1 MRAGSQRMTDVLL
14 RPDALLDRMRRACTG
29 AFAAI
34 MAYSLCINLLM
45 LTSSV
50 YMMQVFDRVLVSRSG
65 ETLVM
70 LTLIAFI
77 ALSTMAALDIIRTRI
92 MQKVGGWLDDQIS
105 PVVLDMSITVA
116 LGREGR
122 KSPEKLRDLSEIKAF
137 LSGPSAIPILDA
149 PWMPVFIGFMF
160 LLHPVL
166 GWISVSGAI
175 VLLALAI
182 LNDWVTRHS
191 SAAASAAS
199 AKSMGFAD
207 AAIQRS
213 DIVEAMGMRAGVLA
227 RWNRLNQT
235 ALAAQNISGG
245 RAGFLTGLT
254 KFFRQLLQIG
264 ILGIGAW
271 LVIGGDLS
279 PGGMIAA
286 SILMG
291 RALAPVDQA
300 VTTWRSARSAIDAWK
315 RVRSLLEREVP
326 DTTTTEL
333 PEPDGKITVEG
344 VSFVHKGMDRPALRN
359 VSFEVAA
366 GETLAIIGPSAA
378 GKSTLARLL
387 VGIDTPH
394 TGHVRLDGMEISRWN
409 GEERGKYVGYLPQE
423 IGLIGE
429 TVTDA
434 IARLQDND
442 DNMVIGAA
450 RLAGVH
456 ETIMNLP
463 KGYDMPIGASGSA
476 LSGGERQRV
485 ALARAVYG
493 GPRFILLDEPNSNLD
508 AEGEKA
514 LQRAIDILKTCGTT
528 VIVVAH
534 RPSILRHIDNILVM
548 QDGMVR
554 MIGPRDE
561 VLARVMPNGAGA
573 ASDPERSDTIQPGAS
588 DLAPE
593 KPAADLSGEASDPGG
608 EAKVNPTSKG
618 EMSFG

>member
-1 MRAGSQRMTDVLL
+1 MTDIPL
-14 RPDALLDRMRRACTG
+14 RLDALLDRMRRACTG

-34 MAYSLCINLLM
+34 MGYSLCINLLM
-45 LTSSV
+45 LTSSI

-105 PVVLDMSITVA
+105 PVVLNMSVTVA

-160 LLHPVL
+160 MLHPVL
-166 GWISVSGAI
+166 GWISVSGAV

-182 LNDWVTRHS
+182 LNDWVTRYS
-191 SAAASAAS
+191 SAAAAAAS

-207 AAIQRS
+207 AAIQRA
-213 DIVEAMGMRAGVLA
+213 DIVEAMGMRAAVLA

-235 ALAAQNISGG
+235 ALAAQNMSGG

-271 LVIGGDLS
+271 LVIGGSLS

-359 VSFEVAA
+359 VSFDVAA

-434 IARLQDND
+434 ISRLQDNN
-442 DNMVIGAA
+442 DNLVIGAA

-463 KGYDMPIGASGSA
+463 KGYDMPIGPNGSA

-534 RPSILRHIDNILVM
+534 RPSILRHIDKILVM

-561 VLARVMPNGAGA
+561 VLARVMPNDAAG
-573 ASDPERSDTIQPGAS
+573 DPARSDTIQPGDS
-588 DLAPE
+588 EIAPQ
-593 KPAADLSGEASDPGG
+593 KPAQPAVDTAGADTAGEST
-608 EAKVNPTSKG
+608 VNPTAKG
-618 EMSFG
+618 DVSFG

>member
-1 MRAGSQRMTDVLL
+1 MTDNSVQ
-14 RPDALLDRMRRACTG
+14 PDSLLDRMRRACIG
-29 AFAAI
+29 AFSAL
-34 MAYSLCINLLM
+34 MTYSLCINLLM
-45 LTSSV
+45 LTSSI

-70 LTLIAFI
+70 LTVIALIA
-77 ALSTMAALDIIRTRI
+77 LLTMAGLDIIRTRI
-92 MQKVGGWLDDQIS
+92 MHKVGAWLDDQIS
-105 PVVLDMSITVA
+105 PVVLGMSITAA

-122 KSPEKLRDLSEIKAF
+122 KSNEKLRDLSEIKAF

-149 PWMPVFIGFMF
+149 PWMPVFLGFMF
-160 LLHPVL
+160 MLHPAL
-166 GWISVSGAI
+166 GWVAVSGAV

-182 LNDWVTRHS
+182 LNDWITRQS
-191 SAAASAAS
+191 SAAAASAS
-199 AKSMGFAD
+199 AKALGFAD
-207 AAIQRS
+207 SAIQRA
-213 DIVEAMGMRAGVLA
+213 DIVEAMGMRASVVD

-235 ALAAQNISGG
+235 ALAAQNLSGARG
-245 RAGFLTGLT
+245 GFLTGLT
-254 KFFRQLLQIG
+254 KFARQLLQVG
-264 ILGIGAW
+264 VLGLGAW
-271 LVIGGDLS
+271 LVIGNELS

-300 VTTWRSARSAIDAWK
+300 VSTWRSARSAIDAWR
-315 RVRSLLEREVP
+315 RVRGLLDRDGPE
-326 DTTTTEL
+326 TTTTKL
-333 PEPDGKITVEG
+333 PEPDGKISVEA

-359 VSFEVAA
+359 VSFEVSP

-387 VGIDTPH
+387 VGIDAPH

-434 IARLQDND
+434 ISRLQNNNDNL
-442 DNMVIGAA
+442 VIDAA

-463 KGYDMPIGASGSA
+463 KGYDMPIGAGGSA
-476 LSGGERQRV
+476 LSGGERQRI

-493 GPRFILLDEPNSNLD
+493 GPRFVLLDEPNSNLD

-514 LQRAIDILKTCGTT
+514 LQRAIDTLKTCGTT
-528 VIVVAH
+528 VVVVAH
-534 RPSILRHIDNILVM
+534 RPSILRHIDRILVL
-548 QDGMVR
+548 QDGGVR
-554 MIGPRDE
+554 MVGPREE
-561 VLARVMPNGAGA
+561 VLAKVMPAMAQQHARGPA
-573 ASDPERSDTIQPGAS
+573 ASVPEDRS
-588 DLAPE
+588 
-593 KPAADLSGEASDPGG
+593 
-608 EAKVNPTSKG
+608 EAKINPAGVG
-618 EMSFG
+618 EVSFG

>member
-1 MRAGSQRMTDVLL
+1 MTDITL
-14 RPDALLDRMRRACTG
+14 RPDARLDRMRRACTG
-29 AFAAI
+29 AFGAI
-34 MAYSLCINLLM
+34 IVFSLCINLLM
-45 LTSSV
+45 LTSSI

-70 LTLIAFI
+70 LTVIAVL
-77 ALSTMAALDIIRTRI
+77 ALSTMARLDIVRTRI

-149 PWMPVFIGFMF
+149 PWMPVFVGFMF
-160 LLHPVL
+160 LLHPMI
-166 GWISVSGAI
+166 GWISVSGAV

-182 LNDWVTRHS
+182 LNDWITRHS

-199 AKSMGFAD
+199 AKSLGFAD
-207 AAIQRS
+207 AAIQRA
-213 DIVEAMGMRAGVLA
+213 DIVEAMGMRESVLA

-235 ALAAQNISGG
+235 ALAAQNMSGG
-245 RAGFLTGLT
+245 RAGFLTGVT
-254 KFFRQLLQIG
+254 KFARQLLQIG

-271 LVIGGDLS
+271 LVIGGSLS

-300 VTTWRSARSAIDAWK
+300 VTTWRSARSAIDAWR

-326 DTTTTEL
+326 DATTTEL
-333 PEPDGKITVEG
+333 PVPDGKITVEG
-344 VSFVHKGMDRPALRN
+344 VSFVHMGMDRPALRN
-359 VSFEVAA
+359 VSFEIAA

-387 VGIDTPH
+387 VGIDAPH

-409 GEERGKYVGYLPQE
+409 GAERGKYIGYLPQE

-442 DNMVIGAA
+442 DALVIGAA
-450 RLAGVH
+450 KLAGVH
-456 ETIMNLP
+456 ETIMKLP

-476 LSGGERQRV
+476 LSGGERQRI

-493 GPRFILLDEPNSNLD
+493 GPRFVLLDEPNSNLD
-508 AEGEKA
+508 AQGEKA

-534 RPSILRHIDNILVM
+534 RPSILRHIDKILVM

-561 VLARVMPNGAGA
+561 VLARVMPNGTTAGA
-573 ASDPERSDTIQPGAS
+573 GRSDTLQPALADALPDKTGLPTDAS
-588 DLAPE
+588 I
-593 KPAADLSGEASDPGG
+593 ADENANST
-608 EAKVNPTSKG
+608 VNPTGTGKL
-618 EMSFG
+618 SFG

>member
-1 MRAGSQRMTDVLL
+1 MTDIPL
-14 RPDALLDRMRRACTG
+14 RLDALLDRMRRACTG

-34 MAYSLCINLLM
+34 MGYSLCINLLM
-45 LTSSV
+45 LTSSI

-105 PVVLDMSITVA
+105 PVVLNMSVTVA

-160 LLHPVL
+160 MLHPVL
-166 GWISVSGAI
+166 GWISVSGAV

-182 LNDWVTRHS
+182 LNDWVTRYS
-191 SAAASAAS
+191 SAAAAAAS

-207 AAIQRS
+207 AAIQRA
-213 DIVEAMGMRAGVLA
+213 DIVEAMGMRAAVLA

-235 ALAAQNISGG
+235 ALAAQNMSGG

-271 LVIGGDLS
+271 LVIGGSLS

-359 VSFEVAA
+359 VSFDVAA

-434 IARLQDND
+434 ISRLQDNN
-442 DNMVIGAA
+442 DNLVIGAA

-463 KGYDMPIGASGSA
+463 KGYDMPIGPNGSA

-493 GPRFILLDEPNSNLD
+493 GP
-508 AEGEKA
+508 
-514 LQRAIDILKTCGTT
+514 
-528 VIVVAH
+528 
-534 RPSILRHIDNILVM
+534 
-548 QDGMVR
+548 
-554 MIGPRDE
+554 
-561 VLARVMPNGAGA
+561 
-573 ASDPERSDTIQPGAS
+573 
-588 DLAPE
+588 
-593 KPAADLSGEASDPGG
+593 
-608 EAKVNPTSKG
+608 
-618 EMSFG
+618 

>member
-1 MRAGSQRMTDVLL
+1 MTDITL
-14 RPDALLDRMRRACTG
+14 RPDALLDRMRRACSG

-34 MAYSLCINLLM
+34 MGYSLCINLLM
-45 LTSSV
+45 LTSSI

-122 KSPEKLRDLSEIKAF
+122 KSSEKLRDLSEIKAF
-137 LSGPSAIPILDA
+137 LSGPSALPILDA

-166 GWISVSGAI
+166 GWVSVSGAV

-199 AKSMGFAD
+199 AKSLGFAE
-207 AAIQRS
+207 AAIQRA
-213 DIVEAMGMRAGVLA
+213 DIVEAMGMREGVLD

-235 ALAAQNISGG
+235 ALAAQNMSGG

-254 KFFRQLLQIG
+254 KFTRQLLQIG

-271 LVIGGDLS
+271 LVIGGNLS

-387 VGIDTPH
+387 VGVDTPH

-409 GEERGKYVGYLPQE
+409 GAERGKYVGYLPQE

-429 TVTDA
+429 TVSDA

-493 GPRFILLDEPNSNLD
+493 GPRFVLLDEPNSNLD

-561 VLARVMPNGAGA
+561 VLARVMPSGAGP
-573 ASDPERSDTIQPGAS
+573 DPVRSDTIQPGES
-588 DLAPE
+588 DLTPGNHT
-593 KPAADLSGEASDPGG
+593 ADAEGEPT
-608 EAKVNPTSKG
+608 VNPTAKG

>member
-1 MRAGSQRMTDVLL
+1 MTDITL
-14 RPDALLDRMRRACTG
+14 RPDARLDRMRRACTG
-29 AFAAI
+29 AFGAI
-34 MAYSLCINLLM
+34 IVFSLCINLLM
-45 LTSSV
+45 LASSI

-70 LTLIAFI
+70 LTVIAVL
-77 ALSTMAALDIIRTRI
+77 ALSTMAGLDIVRTRI

-149 PWMPVFIGFMF
+149 PWMPVFVGFMF
-160 LLHPVL
+160 LLHPMI
-166 GWISVSGAI
+166 GWISVSGAV

-182 LNDWVTRHS
+182 LNDWITRHS

-199 AKSMGFAD
+199 AKSLGFAD
-207 AAIQRS
+207 AAIQRA
-213 DIVEAMGMRAGVLA
+213 DIVEAMGMRESVLA

-235 ALAAQNISGG
+235 ALAAQNMSGG
-245 RAGFLTGLT
+245 RAGFLTGVT
-254 KFFRQLLQIG
+254 KFARQLLQIG

-271 LVIGGDLS
+271 LVIGGSLS

-300 VTTWRSARSAIDAWK
+300 VTTWRSARSAIDAWR

-333 PEPDGKITVEG
+333 PVPDGKITVEG
-344 VSFVHKGMDRPALRN
+344 VSFVHMGMDRPALRN
-359 VSFEVAA
+359 VSFEIAA

-387 VGIDTPH
+387 VGIDAPH

-409 GEERGKYVGYLPQE
+409 GAERGKYIGYLPQE

-442 DNMVIGAA
+442 DALVIGAA
-450 RLAGVH
+450 KLAGVH
-456 ETIMNLP
+456 ETIMKLP

-476 LSGGERQRV
+476 LSGGERQRI

-493 GPRFILLDEPNSNLD
+493 GPRFVLLDEPNSNLD
-508 AEGEKA
+508 AQGEKA

-534 RPSILRHIDNILVM
+534 RPSILRHIDKILVM

-561 VLARVMPNGAGA
+561 VLARVMPNGTTAGA
-573 ASDPERSDTIQPGAS
+573 GRSDTLQPALADALPDKTGLPTDAS
-588 DLAPE
+588 I
-593 KPAADLSGEASDPGG
+593 ADENANST
-608 EAKVNPTSKG
+608 VNPTGTGKL
-618 EMSFG
+618 SFG

>member
-1 MRAGSQRMTDVLL
+1 MTDITL

-34 MAYSLCINLLM
+34 MGYSLCINLLM
-45 LTSSV
+45 LTSSI

-160 LLHPVL
+160 MLHPVL
-166 GWISVSGAI
+166 GWISVCGAV

-182 LNDWVTRHS
+182 LNDWITRHS

-207 AAIQRS
+207 AAIQRA

-235 ALAAQNISGG
+235 ALAAQNMSGS

-271 LVIGGDLS
+271 LVIGGSLS

-463 KGYDMPIGASGSA
+463 KGYDMPIGANGSA

-534 RPSILRHIDNILVM
+534 RPSILRHIDKILVM

-561 VLARVMPNGAGA
+561 VLARVMPNGVA
-573 ASDPERSDTIQPGAS
+573 ADSARSDTIQPGDS
-588 DLAPE
+588 EIAPQ
-593 KPAADLSGEASDPGG
+593 KPAQPATDTAADTAADTAGQST
-608 EAKVNPTSKG
+608 VNPTAKG
-618 EMSFG
+618 DVSFG

>member
-1 MRAGSQRMTDVLL
+1 MTDISL
-14 RPDALLDRMRRACTG
+14 RPDTLLDRMRRACSG

-45 LTSSV
+45 LTSSI

-70 LTLIAFI
+70 LTLIAVI

-105 PVVLDMSITVA
+105 PVVLDMSLTVA

-137 LSGPSAIPILDA
+137 LSGPSALPILDA

-166 GWISVSGAI
+166 GWVSVSGAV
-175 VLLALAI
+175 VLLALAV
-182 LNDWVTRHS
+182 LNDWITRHS

-207 AAIQRS
+207 AAIQRA

-235 ALAAQNISGG
+235 ALAAQNMSGG
-245 RAGFLTGLT
+245 RAGFLTGIT
-254 KFFRQLLQIG
+254 KFTRQLLQIG

-271 LVIGGDLS
+271 LVIGGNLS

-344 VSFVHKGMDRPALRN
+344 VSYVHKGMDRPALRN

-434 IARLQDND
+434 IARLQDDHD

-456 ETIMNLP
+456 QTIMNLP
-463 KGYDMPIGASGSA
+463 KGYDMPIGASGNA
-476 LSGGERQRV
+476 LSGGERQRI

-534 RPSILRHIDNILVM
+534 RPSILRHIDKILVM

-561 VLARVMPNGAGA
+561 VLARVMPNGVGTD
-573 ASDPERSDTIQPGAS
+573 SGRSDTIQPNEAP
-588 DLAPE
+588 DL
-593 KPAADLSGEASDPGG
+593 PAAPGESGSATENPLAEP
-608 EAKVNPTSKG
+608 KTNPTVNPTGTG
-618 EMSFG
+618 EVSFG

>member
-1 MRAGSQRMTDVLL
+1 MTEITL
-14 RPDALLDRMRRACTG
+14 RPDTLLDRMRRACAG

-45 LTSSV
+45 LTSSI

-70 LTLIAFI
+70 LTLIAII

-105 PVVLDMSITVA
+105 PVVLDMSLTVA

-137 LSGPSAIPILDA
+137 LSGPSALPILDA

-166 GWISVSGAI
+166 GWVSVSGAV

-182 LNDWVTRHS
+182 LNDWITRHS

-207 AAIQRS
+207 AAIQRA
-213 DIVEAMGMRAGVLA
+213 DIVEAMGMRTGVLA

-235 ALAAQNISGG
+235 ALAAQDMSGG
-245 RAGFLTGLT
+245 RAGFLTGIT
-254 KFFRQLLQIG
+254 KFTRQLLQIG

-271 LVIGGDLS
+271 LVIGGNLS

-344 VSFVHKGMDRPALRN
+344 VSYVHKGMDRPALRN

-434 IARLQDND
+434 IARLQDDHD

-456 ETIMNLP
+456 QTIMNLP
-463 KGYDMPIGASGSA
+463 KGYDMPIGASGNA
-476 LSGGERQRV
+476 LSGGERQRI

-534 RPSILRHIDNILVM
+534 RPSILRHIDKILVM
-548 QDGMVR
+548 QDGMVK

-561 VLARVMPNGAGA
+561 VLARVMPNGAATETG
-573 ASDPERSDTIQPGAS
+573 RSDTIQPNES
-588 DLAPE
+588 PDL
-593 KPAADLSGEASDPGG
+593 PAASAEP
-608 EAKVNPTSKG
+608 KKNPTINPTGTG
-618 EMSFG
+618 EVSFG

>member
-1 MRAGSQRMTDVLL
+1 MTGDPG
-14 RPDALLDRMRRACTG
+14 RPDSVLDRMRRACIG
-29 AFAAI
+29 AFSAL
-34 MAYSLCINLLM
+34 MTYSLCINLLM
-45 LTSSV
+45 LTSSI

-70 LTLIAFI
+70 LSVIAII
-77 ALSTMAALDIIRTRI
+77 ALSAMAGLDIVRTRI
-92 MQKVGGWLDDQIS
+92 MHKVGAWLDDQIS
-105 PVVLDMSITVA
+105 PVVLDMSITIA
-116 LGREGR
+116 LEREGR
-122 KSPEKLRDLSEIKAF
+122 KSPEKLRDLLEIKAF

-149 PWMPVFIGFMF
+149 PWMPVFLGFMF
-160 LLHPVL
+160 MLHPVL
-166 GWISVSGAI
+166 GWVAVSGAV

-182 LNDWVTRHS
+182 LNDWITRHS

-199 AKSMGFAD
+199 AKAFGFAD
-207 AAIQRS
+207 SAIQRA
-213 DIVEAMGMRAGVLA
+213 DIVEAMGMRGSVVD
-227 RWNRLNQT
+227 RWNRLNRT
-235 ALAAQNISGG
+235 ALAAQNISGA
-245 RAGFLTGLT
+245 RAGFLTGIT
-254 KFFRQLLQIG
+254 KFARQLLQIG
-264 ILGIGAW
+264 VLGIGAW
-271 LVIGGDLS
+271 LVIGNELS

-300 VTTWRSARSAIDAWK
+300 VSTWRSARSAIDAWQ
-315 RVRSLLEREVP
+315 RVRSLLDREP
-326 DTTTTEL
+326 PETTTTKL
-333 PEPDGKITVEG
+333 PRPDGKITVEG

-359 VSFEVAA
+359 VSFEVSP

-378 GKSTLARLL
+378 GKTTLSRLL
-387 VGIDTPH
+387 VGIDAPH

-434 IARLQDND
+434 ISRLQDNND
-442 DNMVIGAA
+442 TLVIGAA

-463 KGYDMPIGASGSA
+463 KGYDMPIGAGGGA

-493 GPRFILLDEPNSNLD
+493 GPRFVLLDEPNSNLD

-534 RPSILRHIDNILVM
+534 RPSILRHIDRILVL
-548 QDGMVR
+548 QDGAVR
-554 MIGPRDE
+554 MIGPREE
-561 VLARVMPNGAGA
+561 VLAKVMPSLAQSPVAGTLGT
-573 ASDPERSDTIQPGAS
+573 PR
-588 DLAPE
+588 
-593 KPAADLSGEASDPGG
+593 PAAGET
-608 EAKVNPTSKG
+608 ETTVNPTG
-618 EMSFG
+618 IGQVSFG

>member
-1 MRAGSQRMTDVLL
+1 MTAITL

-29 AFAAI
+29 AFVAI
-34 MAYSLCINLLM
+34 IVYSLCINLLM
-45 LTSSV
+45 LTSSI

-65 ETLVM
+65 ETLVL
-70 LTLIAFI
+70 LTLIAVL
-77 ALSTMAALDIIRTRI
+77 ALSTMAGLDIIRTRI

-105 PVVLDMSITVA
+105 PVVLDKSITVA

-166 GWISVSGAI
+166 GWISVSGAV

-182 LNDWVTRHS
+182 LNDWITRHS

-199 AKSMGFAD
+199 AKSLGFAD
-207 AAIQRS
+207 STIQRA
-213 DIVEAMGMRAGVLA
+213 DIVEAMGMRESVLA

-235 ALAAQNISGG
+235 ALAAQNMSGG

-254 KFFRQLLQIG
+254 KFARQLLQIG

-271 LVIGGDLS
+271 LVIGGSLS

-291 RALAPVDQA
+291 RALSPVDQA

-333 PEPDGKITVEG
+333 PAPDGKITVEG
-344 VSFVHKGMDRPALRN
+344 VSFVHMGMDRPALRN
-359 VSFEVAA
+359 VSFEIAA

-387 VGIDTPH
+387 VGIDAPH

-409 GEERGKYVGYLPQE
+409 GAERGKYIGYLPQE

-442 DNMVIGAA
+442 DGMVIGAA

-456 ETIMNLP
+456 DTIMKLP

-476 LSGGERQRV
+476 LSGGERQRI

-493 GPRFILLDEPNSNLD
+493 GPRFVLLDEPNSNLD
-508 AEGEKA
+508 AQGEKA

-534 RPSILRHIDNILVM
+534 RPSILRHIDKILVM

-561 VLARVMPNGAGA
+561 VLARVMPSGSTVESA
-573 ASDPERSDTIQPGAS
+573 RSDTLQPAVS
-588 DLAPE
+588 DALPDNTGPLAGVPV
-593 KPAADLSGEASDPGG
+593 ADENANPT
-608 EAKVNPTSKG
+608 VNPTGTGKL
-618 EMSFG
+618 SFG

>member
-1 MRAGSQRMTDVLL
+1 MTDITL
-14 RPDALLDRMRRACTG
+14 RPDARLDRMRRACTG
-29 AFAAI
+29 AFGAI
-34 MAYSLCINLLM
+34 IVFSLCINLLM
-45 LTSSV
+45 LTSSI

-70 LTLIAFI
+70 LTVIAVL
-77 ALSTMAALDIIRTRI
+77 ALSTMAGLDIVRTRI

-149 PWMPVFIGFMF
+149 PWMPVFVGFMF
-160 LLHPVL
+160 LLHPMI
-166 GWISVSGAI
+166 GWISVSGAV

-182 LNDWVTRHS
+182 LNDWITRHS

-199 AKSMGFAD
+199 AKSLGFAD
-207 AAIQRS
+207 AAIQRA
-213 DIVEAMGMRAGVLA
+213 DIVEAMGMRESVLA

-235 ALAAQNISGG
+235 ALAAQNMSGG
-245 RAGFLTGLT
+245 RAGFLTGVT
-254 KFFRQLLQIG
+254 KFARQLLQIG

-271 LVIGGDLS
+271 LVIGGSLS

-300 VTTWRSARSAIDAWK
+300 VTTWRSARSAIDAWR

-333 PEPDGKITVEG
+333 PVPDGKITVEG
-344 VSFVHKGMDRPALRN
+344 VSFVHMGMDRPALRN
-359 VSFEVAA
+359 VSFEIAA

-387 VGIDTPH
+387 VGIDAPH

-409 GEERGKYVGYLPQE
+409 GAERGKYIGYLPQE

-442 DNMVIGAA
+442 DALVIGAA
-450 RLAGVH
+450 KLAGVH
-456 ETIMNLP
+456 ETIMKLP

-476 LSGGERQRV
+476 LSGGERQRI

-493 GPRFILLDEPNSNLD
+493 GPRFVLLDEPNSNLD
-508 AEGEKA
+508 AQGEKA

-534 RPSILRHIDNILVM
+534 RPSILRHIDKILVM

-561 VLARVMPNGAGA
+561 VLARVMPNGTTAGA
-573 ASDPERSDTIQPGAS
+573 GRSDTLQPALADALPDKTGLPTDAS
-588 DLAPE
+588 I
-593 KPAADLSGEASDPGG
+593 ADENANST
-608 EAKVNPTSKG
+608 VNPTGTGKL
-618 EMSFG
+618 SFG

>member
-1 MRAGSQRMTDVLL
+1 MTDITL
-14 RPDALLDRMRRACTG
+14 RPDARLDRMRRACTG
-29 AFAAI
+29 AFGAI
-34 MAYSLCINLLM
+34 IVFSLCINLLM
-45 LTSSV
+45 LTSSI

-70 LTLIAFI
+70 LTVIAVL
-77 ALSTMAALDIIRTRI
+77 ALSTMASLDIVRTRI

-149 PWMPVFIGFMF
+149 PWMPVFVGFMF
-160 LLHPVL
+160 LLHPMI
-166 GWISVSGAI
+166 GWISVSGAV

-182 LNDWVTRHS
+182 LNDWITRHS

-199 AKSMGFAD
+199 AKSLGFAD
-207 AAIQRS
+207 AAIQRA
-213 DIVEAMGMRAGVLA
+213 DIVEAMGMRESVLA

-235 ALAAQNISGG
+235 ALAAQNMSGG
-245 RAGFLTGLT
+245 RAGFLTGVT
-254 KFFRQLLQIG
+254 KFARQLLQIG

-271 LVIGGDLS
+271 LVIGGSLS
-279 PGGMIAA
+279 LGGMIAA

-300 VTTWRSARSAIDAWK
+300 VTTWRSARSAIDAWR

-333 PEPDGKITVEG
+333 PVPDGKITVEG
-344 VSFVHKGMDRPALRN
+344 VSFVHMGMDRPALRN
-359 VSFEVAA
+359 VSFEIAA

-387 VGIDTPH
+387 VGIDAPH

-409 GEERGKYVGYLPQE
+409 GAERGKYIGYLPQE

-442 DNMVIGAA
+442 DALVIGAA
-450 RLAGVH
+450 KLAGVH
-456 ETIMNLP
+456 ETIMKLP

-476 LSGGERQRV
+476 LSGGERQRI

-493 GPRFILLDEPNSNLD
+493 GPRFVLLDEPNSNLD
-508 AEGEKA
+508 AQGEKA

-534 RPSILRHIDNILVM
+534 RPSILRHIDKILVM

-561 VLARVMPNGAGA
+561 VLARVMPNGTTAGA
-573 ASDPERSDTIQPGAS
+573 GRSDTLQPALADALPDKTGLPTDAS
-588 DLAPE
+588 I
-593 KPAADLSGEASDPGG
+593 ADENANST
-608 EAKVNPTSKG
+608 VNPTGTGKL
-618 EMSFG
+618 SFG

>member
-1 MRAGSQRMTDVLL
+1 MTDITL
-14 RPDALLDRMRRACTG
+14 RPDARLDRMRRACTG
-29 AFAAI
+29 AFGAI
-34 MAYSLCINLLM
+34 IVFSLCINLLM
-45 LTSSV
+45 LTSSI

-70 LTLIAFI
+70 LTVIAVL
-77 ALSTMAALDIIRTRI
+77 ALSTMAGLDIVRTRI
-92 MQKVGGWLDDQIS
+92 MQKVGSWLDDQIS

-149 PWMPVFIGFMF
+149 PWMPVFVGFMF
-160 LLHPVL
+160 LLHPML
-166 GWISVSGAI
+166 GWISVSGAV

-182 LNDWVTRHS
+182 LNDWITRHS

-199 AKSMGFAD
+199 AKSLGFAD
-207 AAIQRS
+207 AAIQRA
-213 DIVEAMGMRAGVLA
+213 DIVEAMGMRESVLA

-235 ALAAQNISGG
+235 ALAAQNMSGG
-245 RAGFLTGLT
+245 RAGFLTGVT
-254 KFFRQLLQIG
+254 KFARQLLQIG

-271 LVIGGDLS
+271 LVIGGSLS

-333 PEPDGKITVEG
+333 PAPDGKITVEG
-344 VSFVHKGMDRPALRN
+344 VSFVHMGMDRPALRN
-359 VSFEVAA
+359 VSFEIAA

-387 VGIDTPH
+387 VGIDAPH

-409 GEERGKYVGYLPQE
+409 GAERGKYIGYLPQE

-442 DNMVIGAA
+442 DALVIGAA
-450 RLAGVH
+450 KLAGVH
-456 ETIMNLP
+456 ETIMKLP

-476 LSGGERQRV
+476 LSGGERQRI

-493 GPRFILLDEPNSNLD
+493 GPRFVLLDEPNSNLD
-508 AEGEKA
+508 AQGEKA

-534 RPSILRHIDNILVM
+534 RPSILRHIDKILVM

-554 MIGPRDE
+554 MIGPREE
-561 VLARVMPNGAGA
+561 VLARVMPNGTTAGA
-573 ASDPERSDTIQPGAS
+573 ERSDTLQPAMADALPDKTGLPADAS
-588 DLAPE
+588 I
-593 KPAADLSGEASDPGG
+593 ADEN
-608 EAKVNPTSKG
+608 VNPTVNPTGTGKL
-618 EMSFG
+618 SFG

>member
-1 MRAGSQRMTDVLL
+1 ML

-34 MAYSLCINLLM
+34 MTYSLCINLLM
-45 LTSSV
+45 LTSSI

-70 LTLIAFI
+70 LTLIAII

-122 KSPEKLRDLSEIKAF
+122 KSTEKLRDLSEIKVF

-160 LLHPVL
+160 VLHPML
-166 GWISVSGAI
+166 GWVSVSGAV

-207 AAIQRS
+207 AAIQRA
-213 DIVEAMGMRAGVLA
+213 DIVEAMGMRESVVA

-235 ALAAQNISGG
+235 ALAAQNMSGA
-245 RAGFLTGLT
+245 RAGFLTGVT
-254 KFFRQLLQIG
+254 KFTRQLLQIG

-271 LVIGGDLS
+271 LVIGGNLS

-359 VSFEVAA
+359 VSFEVAP

-387 VGIDTPH
+387 VGVDAPH

-409 GEERGKYVGYLPQE
+409 GAERGKYVGYLPQE

-434 IARLQDND
+434 ISRLQDKD
-442 DNMVIGAA
+442 DNLVIGAA
-450 RLAGVH
+450 RLADVH
-456 ETIMNLP
+456 ETIMKLP
-463 KGYDMPIGASGSA
+463 KGYDMPIGAGGAA

-493 GPRFILLDEPNSNLD
+493 SPRFVLLDEPNSNLD
-508 AEGEKA
+508 AEGERA

-534 RPSILRHIDNILVM
+534 RPSILRHIDRILVM

-554 MIGPRDE
+554 MIGSREE
-561 VLARVMPNGAGA
+561 VMARVMPNGPAPDT
-573 ASDPERSDTIQPGAS
+573 SRSDTLQPGES
-588 DLAPE
+588 DIAPVDPVAD
-593 KPAADLSGEASDPGG
+593 PAAGAM
-608 EAKVNPTSKG
+608 VNPTAKG
-618 EMSFG
+618 EVSFG

>member
-1 MRAGSQRMTDVLL
+1 MTDITL
-14 RPDALLDRMRRACTG
+14 RPDARLDRMRRACTG
-29 AFAAI
+29 AFGAI
-34 MAYSLCINLLM
+34 IVFSLCINLLM
-45 LTSSV
+45 LTSSI

-70 LTLIAFI
+70 LTVIAVL
-77 ALSTMAALDIIRTRI
+77 ALSTMAGLDIVRTRI

-137 LSGPSAIPILDA
+137 LSGPSAIPVLDA
-149 PWMPVFIGFMF
+149 PWMPVFVGFMF
-160 LLHPVL
+160 LLHPMI
-166 GWISVSGAI
+166 GWISVYGAV

-182 LNDWVTRHS
+182 LNDWITRHS

-199 AKSMGFAD
+199 AKSLGFAD
-207 AAIQRS
+207 AAIQRA
-213 DIVEAMGMRAGVLA
+213 DIVEAMGMRESVLA

-235 ALAAQNISGG
+235 ALAAQNMSGG
-245 RAGFLTGLT
+245 RAGFLTGVT
-254 KFFRQLLQIG
+254 KFARQLLQIG

-271 LVIGGDLS
+271 LVIGGSLS

-300 VTTWRSARSAIDAWK
+300 VTTWRSARSAIDAWR

-333 PEPDGKITVEG
+333 PVPDGKITVEG
-344 VSFVHKGMDRPALRN
+344 VSFVHMGMDRPALRN
-359 VSFEVAA
+359 VSFEIAA
-366 GETLAIIGPSAA
+366 GETLAIIAPSAA

-387 VGIDTPH
+387 VGIDAPH

-409 GEERGKYVGYLPQE
+409 GAERGKYIGYLPQE

-442 DNMVIGAA
+442 DALVIGAA
-450 RLAGVH
+450 KLAGVH
-456 ETIMNLP
+456 ETIMKLP

-476 LSGGERQRV
+476 LSGGERQRI

-493 GPRFILLDEPNSNLD
+493 GPRFVLLDEPNSNLD
-508 AEGEKA
+508 AQGEKA

-534 RPSILRHIDNILVM
+534 RPSILRHIDKILVM

-561 VLARVMPNGAGA
+561 VLARVMPNGATAGA
-573 ASDPERSDTIQPGAS
+573 ERSDTLQPALADALPDKTGLPADAS
-588 DLAPE
+588 I
-593 KPAADLSGEASDPGG
+593 ADENANPT
-608 EAKVNPTSKG
+608 VNPTGTGKL
-618 EMSFG
+618 SFG

>member
-1 MRAGSQRMTDVLL
+1 MTAITL

-29 AFAAI
+29 AFVAI
-34 MAYSLCINLLM
+34 IVYSLCINLLM
-45 LTSSV
+45 LTSSI

-65 ETLVM
+65 ETLVL
-70 LTLIAFI
+70 LTLIAVL
-77 ALSTMAALDIIRTRI
+77 ALSTMAGLDIIRTRI

-105 PVVLDMSITVA
+105 PVVLDKSITVA

-166 GWISVSGAI
+166 GWISVSGAV

-182 LNDWVTRHS
+182 LNDWITRHS

-199 AKSMGFAD
+199 AKSLGFAD
-207 AAIQRS
+207 SAIQRA
-213 DIVEAMGMRAGVLA
+213 DIVEAIGMRESVLA

-235 ALAAQNISGG
+235 ALAAQNMSGG

-254 KFFRQLLQIG
+254 KFARQLLQIG

-271 LVIGGDLS
+271 LVIGGSLS

-291 RALAPVDQA
+291 RALSPVDQA

-333 PEPDGKITVEG
+333 PAPDGKITVEG
-344 VSFVHKGMDRPALRN
+344 VSFVHMGMDRPALRN
-359 VSFEVAA
+359 VSFEIAA

-387 VGIDTPH
+387 VGIDAPH

-409 GEERGKYVGYLPQE
+409 GAERGKYIGYLPQE

-442 DNMVIGAA
+442 DGMVIGAA

-456 ETIMNLP
+456 DTIMKLP

-476 LSGGERQRV
+476 LSGGERQRI

-493 GPRFILLDEPNSNLD
+493 GPRFVLLDEPNSNLD
-508 AEGEKA
+508 AQGEKA

-534 RPSILRHIDNILVM
+534 RPSILRHIDKILVM

-561 VLARVMPNGAGA
+561 VLARVMPSGSTVESA
-573 ASDPERSDTIQPGAS
+573 RSDTLQPAVS
-588 DLAPE
+588 DALPDNTGPLAGVPV
-593 KPAADLSGEASDPGG
+593 ADENANPT
-608 EAKVNPTSKG
+608 VNPTGTGKL
-618 EMSFG
+618 SFG

>member
-1 MRAGSQRMTDVLL
+1 MTDITL
-14 RPDALLDRMRRACTG
+14 RPDARLDRMRRACTG
-29 AFAAI
+29 AFGAI
-34 MAYSLCINLLM
+34 IVFSLCINLLM
-45 LTSSV
+45 LTSSI

-70 LTLIAFI
+70 LTVIAVL
-77 ALSTMAALDIIRTRI
+77 ALSTMAGLDIVRTRI

-116 LGREGR
+116 LGRERR

-149 PWMPVFIGFMF
+149 PWMPVFVGFMF
-160 LLHPVL
+160 LLHPMI
-166 GWISVSGAI
+166 GWISVSGAV

-182 LNDWVTRHS
+182 LNDWITRHS

-199 AKSMGFAD
+199 AKSLGFAD
-207 AAIQRS
+207 AAIQRA
-213 DIVEAMGMRAGVLA
+213 DIVEAMGMRESVLA

-235 ALAAQNISGG
+235 ALAAQNMSGG
-245 RAGFLTGLT
+245 RAGFLTGVT
-254 KFFRQLLQIG
+254 KFARQLLQIG

-271 LVIGGDLS
+271 LVIGGSLS

-300 VTTWRSARSAIDAWK
+300 VTTWRSARSAIDAWR

-333 PEPDGKITVEG
+333 PVPDGKITVEG
-344 VSFVHKGMDRPALRN
+344 VSFVHMGMDRPALRN
-359 VSFEVAA
+359 VSFEIAA

-387 VGIDTPH
+387 VGIDAPH

-409 GEERGKYVGYLPQE
+409 GAERGKYIGYLPQE

-442 DNMVIGAA
+442 DALVIGAA
-450 RLAGVH
+450 KLAGVH
-456 ETIMNLP
+456 ETIMKLP

-476 LSGGERQRV
+476 LSGGERQRI

-493 GPRFILLDEPNSNLD
+493 GPRFVLLDEPNSNLD
-508 AEGEKA
+508 AQGEKA

-534 RPSILRHIDNILVM
+534 RPSILRHIDKILVM

-561 VLARVMPNGAGA
+561 VLARVMPNGTTAGA
-573 ASDPERSDTIQPGAS
+573 GRSDTLQPALADALPDKTGLPTDAS
-588 DLAPE
+588 I
-593 KPAADLSGEASDPGG
+593 ADENANST
-608 EAKVNPTSKG
+608 VNPTGTGKL
-618 EMSFG
+618 SFG

>member
-1 MRAGSQRMTDVLL
+1 MTDDLG
-14 RPDALLDRMRRACTG
+14 RPDTLLDRMRRACIG
-29 AFAAI
+29 AFSAL
-34 MAYSLCINLLM
+34 MTYSLCINLLM
-45 LTSSV
+45 LTSSI

-70 LTLIAFI
+70 LTVIAVI
-77 ALSTMAALDIIRTRI
+77 ALSTMAGLDIIRTRI
-92 MQKVGGWLDDQIS
+92 MHKVGAWLDDQIS
-105 PVVLDMSITVA
+105 PVVLGMSITVA

-149 PWMPVFIGFMF
+149 PWMPVFLGFMF
-160 LLHPVL
+160 ILHPAL
-166 GWISVSGAI
+166 GWVAITGAV
-175 VLLALAI
+175 VLLGFAV
-182 LNDWVTRHS
+182 LNDWITRHS
-191 SAAASAAS
+191 NAAAAAASVKALS
-199 AKSMGFAD
+199 FAD
-207 AAIQRS
+207 SAIQRA
-213 DIVEAMGMRAGVLA
+213 DIVEAMGMRGSIID
-227 RWNRLNQT
+227 RWNRLNRT
-235 ALAAQNISGG
+235 ALAAQSMSGA
-245 RAGFLTGLT
+245 RAGFLTGST
-254 KFFRQLLQIG
+254 KFARQLLQIG
-264 ILGIGAW
+264 VLGLGAW
-271 LVIGGDLS
+271 LVIGNQLS

-300 VTTWRSARSAIDAWK
+300 VSTWRSARSAIDAWR
-315 RVRSLLEREVP
+315 RVRGLLDRDVP
-326 DTTTTEL
+326 ETTTTEL
-333 PEPDGKITVEG
+333 PEPDGKISVEG
-344 VSFVHKGMDRPALRN
+344 VSYVHKGMDRPALRN
-359 VSFEVAA
+359 VSFDVAP

-387 VGIDTPH
+387 VGIDAPH

-434 IARLQDND
+434 ISRLQDNN
-442 DNMVIGAA
+442 DNLVIGAA

-463 KGYDMPIGASGSA
+463 KGYDMPIGTGGSA
-476 LSGGERQRV
+476 LSGGERQRI

-493 GPRFILLDEPNSNLD
+493 GPRFVLLDEPNSNLD

-534 RPSILRHIDNILVM
+534 RPSILRHIDRILVL
-548 QDGMVR
+548 QDGAVR
-554 MIGPRDE
+554 MVGPREE
-561 VLARVMPNGAGA
+561 VLAKVMPAMA
-573 ASDPERSDTIQPGAS
+573 QQ
-588 DLAPE
+588 
-593 KPAADLSGEASDPGG
+593 PAAPALPPKTEAADDAEPT
-608 EAKVNPTSKG
+608 VNPSGVG
-618 EMSFG
+618 EVSFG

>member
-1 MRAGSQRMTDVLL
+1 MGFLAFATRAEPKRMTDVLL

-34 MAYSLCINLLM
+34 MTYSLCINLLM
-45 LTSSV
+45 LTSSI

-122 KSPEKLRDLSEIKAF
+122 KSSEKLRDLSEIKAF
-137 LSGPSAIPILDA
+137 LSGPSALPILDA

-166 GWISVSGAI
+166 GWVSVSGAV

-182 LNDWVTRHS
+182 VNDWVTRHS

-199 AKSMGFAD
+199 TKSMGFAE
-207 AAIQRS
+207 AAIQRA
-213 DIVEAMGMRAGVLA
+213 DIVEAMGMRDGVLA

-235 ALAAQNISGG
+235 ALAAQDMSGG

-254 KFFRQLLQIG
+254 KFARQLLQIG

-271 LVIGGDLS
+271 LVIGGNLS

-344 VSFVHKGMDRPALRN
+344 VSYVHKGMDRPALRN

-409 GEERGKYVGYLPQE
+409 GAERGKYVGYLPQE

-456 ETIMNLP
+456 ATIMNLP
-463 KGYDMPIGASGSA
+463 KGYDMPIGAGGSA

-493 GPRFILLDEPNSNLD
+493 GPRFVLLDEPNSNLD

-528 VIVVAH
+528 VIVIAH
-534 RPSILRHIDNILVM
+534 RPSILRHIDKILVM

-561 VLARVMPNGAGA
+561 VLAHVMPNGAGA
-573 ASDPERSDTIQPGAS
+573 DPARSDTIQPGES
-588 DLAPE
+588 ELARGNPV
-593 KPAADLSGEASDPGG
+593 ADSMGEST
-608 EAKVNPTSKG
+608 VNPTGKG
-618 EMSFG
+618 EVSFG

>member
-1 MRAGSQRMTDVLL
+1 MTDIML

-45 LTSSV
+45 LTSSI

-70 LTLIAFI
+70 LTLIAII

-137 LSGPSAIPILDA
+137 LSGPSAIPLLDA

-166 GWISVSGAI
+166 GWISVSGAV

-182 LNDWVTRHS
+182 LNDWITRHS

-207 AAIQRS
+207 AAIQRA

-235 ALAAQNISGG
+235 ALAAQNMSGG
-245 RAGFLTGLT
+245 RAGFLTGIT
-254 KFFRQLLQIG
+254 KFTRQLLQIG

-271 LVIGGDLS
+271 LVIGGNLS

-409 GEERGKYVGYLPQE
+409 GEERGKYIGYLPQE

-434 IARLQDND
+434 IARLQDDHD

-463 KGYDMPIGASGSA
+463 KGYDMPIGASGNA
-476 LSGGERQRV
+476 LSGGERQRI

-534 RPSILRHIDNILVM
+534 RPSILRHIDKILVM

-561 VLARVMPNGAGA
+561 VLARVMPNGTA
-573 ASDPERSDTIQPGAS
+573 ADPGRSDTIQPS
-588 DLAPE
+588 ESPDLPVAPGQPGPATE
-593 KPAADLSGEASDPGG
+593 KPPAEL
-608 EAKVNPTSKG
+608 KTNPTGTG
-618 EMSFG
+618 EVSFG

>member
-1 MRAGSQRMTDVLL
+1 MPEEACMSENAV
-14 RPDALLDRMRRACTG
+14 RPDSLLDRMRRACIG
-29 AFAAI
+29 AFSAL

-45 LTSSV
+45 LTSSI

-70 LTLIAFI
+70 LSVIAII
-77 ALSTMAALDIIRTRI
+77 ALSTMAALDIVRTRI
-92 MQKVGGWLDDQIS
+92 MHKVGAWLDDQIS
-105 PVVLDMSITVA
+105 PVVLGMSITVA

-137 LSGPSAIPILDA
+137 LAGPSAIPILDA
-149 PWMPVFIGFMF
+149 PWMPVFLGFMF

-166 GWISVSGAI
+166 GWVAVSGAV
-175 VLLALAI
+175 VLLALAVF
-182 LNDWVTRHS
+182 NDWITRHS

-199 AKSMGFAD
+199 AKALGFAD
-207 AAIQRS
+207 SAIQRA
-213 DIVEAMGMRAGVLA
+213 DIVEAMGMRASIIE
-227 RWNRLNQT
+227 RWNRLNGT
-235 ALAAQNISGG
+235 ALAAQNMSGS
-245 RAGFLTGLT
+245 RAGFLSGLT
-254 KFFRQLLQIG
+254 KFARQLLQIG

-271 LVIGGDLS
+271 LVIGNQLS

-300 VTTWRSARSAIDAWK
+300 VSTWRSARSAIDAWR
-315 RVRSLLEREVP
+315 RVRALLERETP
-326 DTTTTEL
+326 ETTTTEL

-359 VSFEVAA
+359 VSFEVAP

-378 GKSTLARLL
+378 GKSTLSRLL
-387 VGIDTPH
+387 VGIDAPH

-434 IARLQDND
+434 ISRLQDNN
-442 DNMVIGAA
+442 DNLVIGAA

-463 KGYDMPIGASGSA
+463 KGYDMPIGSGGSA

-493 GPRFILLDEPNSNLD
+493 GPRFVLLDEPNSNLD

-534 RPSILRHIDNILVM
+534 RPSILRHIDRILVL
-548 QDGMVR
+548 QDGAVR
-554 MIGPRDE
+554 MIGPREE
-561 VLARVMPNGAGA
+561 VLAKVMPA
-573 ASDPERSDTIQPGAS
+573 
-588 DLAPE
+588 LAQ
-593 KPAADLSGEASDPGG
+593 KPASEKTENTDTGAPAS
-608 EAKVNPTSKG
+608 ETTINPTG
-618 EMSFG
+618 VGQVSFG

>member
-1 MRAGSQRMTDVLL
+1 MTDITL
-14 RPDALLDRMRRACTG
+14 RPDALLDRMRRACSG

-34 MAYSLCINLLM
+34 MGYSLCINLLM
-45 LTSSV
+45 LTSSI

-122 KSPEKLRDLSEIKAF
+122 KSSEKLRDLSEIKAF
-137 LSGPSAIPILDA
+137 LSGPSALPILDA

-166 GWISVSGAI
+166 GWVSVSGAV

-199 AKSMGFAD
+199 AKSLGFAE
-207 AAIQRS
+207 AAIQRA
-213 DIVEAMGMRAGVLA
+213 DIVEAMGMREGVLA

-235 ALAAQNISGG
+235 ALAAQNMSGG

-254 KFFRQLLQIG
+254 KFTRQLLQIG

-271 LVIGGDLS
+271 LVIGGNLS

-315 RVRSLLEREVP
+315 RVRSLLERDVP

-387 VGIDTPH
+387 VGVDTPH

-409 GEERGKYVGYLPQE
+409 GAERGKYVGYLPQE

-429 TVTDA
+429 TVSDA

-456 ETIMNLP
+456 QTIMNLP

-493 GPRFILLDEPNSNLD
+493 GPRFVLLDEPNSNLD

-561 VLARVMPNGAGA
+561 VLARVMPTGAGP
-573 ASDPERSDTIQPGAS
+573 DPVRSDTIQPGDS
-588 DLAPE
+588 DLTPGN
-593 KPAADLSGEASDPGG
+593 PTADATVEPT
-608 EAKVNPTSKG
+608 VNPTAKG

>member
-1 MRAGSQRMTDVLL
+1 ML

-34 MAYSLCINLLM
+34 MTYSLCINLLM
-45 LTSSV
+45 LTSSI

-70 LTLIAFI
+70 LTLIAII

-160 LLHPVL
+160 VLHPVL
-166 GWISVSGAI
+166 GWVSVSGAV

-182 LNDWVTRHS
+182 LNDWVTRYS

-207 AAIQRS
+207 AAIQRA
-213 DIVEAMGMRAGVLA
+213 DIVEAMGMRESVLA

-235 ALAAQNISGG
+235 ALAAQNMSGG
-245 RAGFLTGLT
+245 RAGFLTGVT
-254 KFFRQLLQIG
+254 KFTRQLLQIG

-271 LVIGGDLS
+271 LVIGGNLS

-326 DTTTTEL
+326 ETTTTEL

-359 VSFEVAA
+359 VSFEVAP

-434 IARLQDND
+434 ISRLQDNN
-442 DNMVIGAA
+442 DNLVIGAA
-450 RLAGVH
+450 RLADVH
-456 ETIMNLP
+456 ETIMKLP
-463 KGYDMPIGASGSA
+463 KGYDMPIGAGGNA
-476 LSGGERQRV
+476 LSGGERQRI

-493 GPRFILLDEPNSNLD
+493 GPRFVLLDEPNSNLD

-534 RPSILRHIDNILVM
+534 RPSILRHIDRILVM

-561 VLARVMPNGAGA
+561 VMARVMPNGPAP
-573 ASDPERSDTIQPGAS
+573 DPSRSDTIQQDEPATTP
-588 DLAPE
+588 DKPVAE
-593 KPAADLSGEASDPGG
+593 PAAGATL
-608 EAKVNPTSKG
+608 NPTAKG
-618 EMSFG
+618 EVSFG

>member
-1 MRAGSQRMTDVLL
+1 MTDITL
-14 RPDALLDRMRRACTG
+14 RPDARLDRMRRACTG
-29 AFAAI
+29 AFGAI
-34 MAYSLCINLLM
+34 IVFSLCINLLM
-45 LTSSV
+45 LTSSI
-50 YMMQVFDRVLVSRSG
+50 YMMQVFNRVLVSRSG

-70 LTLIAFI
+70 LTVIAVL
-77 ALSTMAALDIIRTRI
+77 ALSTMAGLDIVRTRI

-149 PWMPVFIGFMF
+149 PWMPVFVGFMF
-160 LLHPVL
+160 LLHPML
-166 GWISVSGAI
+166 GWISVSGAV

-182 LNDWVTRHS
+182 LNDWITRHS

-199 AKSMGFAD
+199 AKSLGFAD
-207 AAIQRS
+207 AAIQRA
-213 DIVEAMGMRAGVLA
+213 DIVEAMGMRESVLA

-235 ALAAQNISGG
+235 ALAAQNMSGG
-245 RAGFLTGLT
+245 RAGFLTGVT
-254 KFFRQLLQIG
+254 KFARQLLQIG

-271 LVIGGDLS
+271 LVIGGSLS

-333 PEPDGKITVEG
+333 PPPDGKITVEG
-344 VSFVHKGMDRPALRN
+344 VSFVHMGMDRPALRN
-359 VSFEVAA
+359 VTFEIAA

-387 VGIDTPH
+387 VGIDAPH

-409 GEERGKYVGYLPQE
+409 GAERGKYIGYLPQE

-442 DNMVIGAA
+442 DALVIGAA
-450 RLAGVH
+450 KLAGVH
-456 ETIMNLP
+456 ETIMKLP
-463 KGYDMPIGASGSA
+463 KGHDMPIGASGSA
-476 LSGGERQRV
+476 LSGGERQRI

-493 GPRFILLDEPNSNLD
+493 GPRFVLLDEPNSNLD
-508 AEGEKA
+508 AQGEKA

-534 RPSILRHIDNILVM
+534 RPSILRHIDKILVM

-561 VLARVMPNGAGA
+561 VLARVMPNGTTAGA
-573 ASDPERSDTIQPGAS
+573 ERSDTLQPVMADALPDKTGLPADAS
-588 DLAPE
+588 I
-593 KPAADLSGEASDPGG
+593 ADEN
-608 EAKVNPTSKG
+608 VNPTVNPTGTGKL
-618 EMSFG
+618 SFG

>member
-1 MRAGSQRMTDVLL
+1 MTDIPL
-14 RPDALLDRMRRACTG
+14 RLDALLDRMRRACTG

-34 MAYSLCINLLM
+34 MGYSLCINLLM
-45 LTSSV
+45 LTSSI

-105 PVVLDMSITVA
+105 PVVLNMSVTVA

-160 LLHPVL
+160 MLHPVL
-166 GWISVSGAI
+166 GWISVSGAV

-182 LNDWVTRHS
+182 LNDWVTRYS
-191 SAAASAAS
+191 SAAAAAAS

-207 AAIQRS
+207 AAIQRA
-213 DIVEAMGMRAGVLA
+213 DIVEAMGMRAAVLA

-235 ALAAQNISGG
+235 ALAAQNMSGG

-271 LVIGGDLS
+271 LVIGGSLS

-359 VSFEVAA
+359 VSFDVAA

-434 IARLQDND
+434 ISRLQDNN
-442 DNMVIGAA
+442 DNLVIGAA

-463 KGYDMPIGASGSA
+463 KGYDMPIGPNGSA

-534 RPSILRHIDNILVM
+534 RPRILRHIDKILVM

-561 VLARVMPNGAGA
+561 VLARVMPNDAAG
-573 ASDPERSDTIQPGAS
+573 DPARSDTIQPGDS
-588 DLAPE
+588 EIAPQ
-593 KPAADLSGEASDPGG
+593 KPAQPAVDTAGADTAGEST
-608 EAKVNPTSKG
+608 VNPTAKG
-618 EMSFG
+618 DVSFG

>member
-1 MRAGSQRMTDVLL
+1 MTDIPL
-14 RPDALLDRMRRACTG
+14 RPDARLDRMRRACTG
-29 AFAAI
+29 AFGAI
-34 MAYSLCINLLM
+34 IVFSLCINLLM
-45 LTSSV
+45 LTSSI

-70 LTLIAFI
+70 LTVIAVL
-77 ALSTMAALDIIRTRI
+77 ALSTMARLDIVRTRI

-149 PWMPVFIGFMF
+149 PWMPLFVCFMF
-160 LLHPVL
+160 LMI
-166 GWISVSGAI
+166 GWISVSGAV

-182 LNDWVTRHS
+182 LNDWITRHS

-199 AKSMGFAD
+199 AKSLGFAD
-207 AAIQRS
+207 AAIQRA
-213 DIVEAMGMRAGVLA
+213 DIVEAMGMRESVLA

-235 ALAAQNISGG
+235 ALAAQNMSGG
-245 RAGFLTGLT
+245 RAGFLTGVT
-254 KFFRQLLQIG
+254 KFARQLLQIG

-271 LVIGGDLS
+271 LVIGGSLS

-300 VTTWRSARSAIDAWK
+300 VTTWRSARSAIDAWR

-326 DTTTTEL
+326 DATTTEL
-333 PEPDGKITVEG
+333 PVPDGKITVEG
-344 VSFVHKGMDRPALRN
+344 VSFVHMGMDRPALRN
-359 VSFEVAA
+359 VSFEIAA

-387 VGIDTPH
+387 VGIDAPH

-409 GEERGKYVGYLPQE
+409 GAERGKYIGYLPQE

-442 DNMVIGAA
+442 DALVIGAA
-450 RLAGVH
+450 KLAGVH
-456 ETIMNLP
+456 ETIMKLP

-476 LSGGERQRV
+476 LSGGERQRI

-493 GPRFILLDEPNSNLD
+493 GPRFVLLDEPNSNLD
-508 AEGEKA
+508 AQGEKA

-534 RPSILRHIDNILVM
+534 RPSILRHIDKILVM

-561 VLARVMPNGAGA
+561 VLARVMPNGTTAGA
-573 ASDPERSDTIQPGAS
+573 GRSDTLQPALADALPDKTGLPTDAS
-588 DLAPE
+588 I
-593 KPAADLSGEASDPGG
+593 ADENANST
-608 EAKVNPTSKG
+608 VNPTGTGKL
-618 EMSFG
+618 SFG